1 MESTAEF
8 EMMHNGNLELFEVSF
23 VWEAWKDRFDAE
35 DSSSEFWEWSHV
47 MVKLSY
53 TTEDNEIIKIAP
65 AEYNAL
71 LPELKEFIEYN
82 INAQIE
88 NELY

>member
-1 MESTAEF
+1 MKSTSEF
-8 EMMHNGNLELFEVSF
+8 EMMHNGKLELFEVSF
-23 VWEAWKDRFDAE
+23 VWEAWKDRFEAE

-47 MVKLSY
+47 MVSLSY
-53 TTEDNEIIKIAP
+53 STEGNDVIKIAP

-82 INAQIE
+82 INTQIE
-88 NELY
+88 HELY